1 MCFKICE
8 DPDRGR
14 FDEVGPIGGS
24 GRSEYS
30 YKLISSDFN
39 GGKQAQTFVS
49 DFSALKKME
58 GKVSLSWIGTRPR
71 LIIGDPELIRL
82 ILADKSGDF
91 VRQPRNPLAELLQMG
106 LLSLEGERWAK
117 RRRLLTPA
125 FHLEKLKKMVPAFST
140 SCFGLIDRWKELIS
154 PQGSRE
160 IDVALE
166 FHYLA
171 SDVISRTAFGSSY
184 EEGKMIF
191 ELQKEQIK
199 LMLEVHNNI
208 YIPGFRFIPTK
219 KNKRMYT
226 IDNDIKATLRDMI
239 RRKEQSMRDGELD
252 NNDLLGLLLQCKE
265 QSNNGMTIEDVI
277 EECKLFYIAG
287 QETTATLLTWTM
299 ILLSI
304 NPNWQEKA
312 RDEVLRISAKKTL
325 DFEAINHLKIVSM
338 VLNEVLR
345 LYPPATSVF
354 RHTWRKTNIGGMSI
368 PAGVDFVLPILFSQ
382 CDPKY
387 WGEDVEEFNPARFSE
402 GIAKATKDEIAFF
415 PFSWGPR
422 ICIGQ
427 NFAMIEAKM
436 ALAMI
441 LQHFS
446 FQLSPSYTHAPYTL
460 ITLQPQHGAP
470 IILHRL

>member
-1 MCFKICE
+1 
-8 DPDRGR
+8 
-14 FDEVGPIGGS
+14 
-24 GRSEYS
+24 
-30 YKLISSDFN
+30 
-39 GGKQAQTFVS
+39 
-49 DFSALKKME
+49 
-58 GKVSLSWIGTRPR
+58 
-71 LIIGDPELIRL
+71 
-82 ILADKSGDF
+82 
-91 VRQPRNPLAELLQMG
+91 
-106 LLSLEGERWAK
+106 
-117 RRRLLTPA
+117 
-125 FHLEKLKKMVPAFST
+125 MVPAFST

-154 PQGSRE
+154 PQGSCE
-160 IDVALE
+160 IDVASE
-166 FHYLA
+166 FQNLA
-171 SDVISRTAFGSSY
+171 GDVISRTAFGSSY

-199 LMLEVHNNI
+199 LALEAHNNI

-219 KNKRMYT
+219 KNKRRYT

-287 QETTATLLTWTM
+287 QETTAILLTWTM

-304 NPNWQEKA
+304 HPNWQEKA
-312 RDEVLRISAKKTL
+312 RDEVLWISAKKTL

-338 VLNEVLR
+338 ILNEVLR
-345 LYPPATSVF
+345 LYPPVTSVF

-382 CDPKY
+382 CDPKC
-387 WGEDVEEFNPARFSE
+387 WGKDVEEFNPVRFSE

-422 ICIGQ
+422 ICLGQ